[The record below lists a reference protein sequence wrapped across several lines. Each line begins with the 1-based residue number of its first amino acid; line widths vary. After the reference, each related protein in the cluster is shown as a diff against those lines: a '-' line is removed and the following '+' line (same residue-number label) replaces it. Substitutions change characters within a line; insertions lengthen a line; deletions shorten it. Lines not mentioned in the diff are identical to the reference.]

1 MKSVSSNL
9 AKLKSNV
16 EWAMLPLSDRTGWTR
31 VRFGDVVEN
40 CAETCDPQGA
50 ELEQFFTLLRGVCPR
65 FLVIARSTIDPAAPK
80 GQKEIAQGRAKRR
93 PGYIAHWY
101 RFRLMI
107 RPDFRFG
114 SGGWPI
120 PIWRQIRM
128 EFRLASCRLDSV
140 FNIRQTKF
148 RPKYAGA
155 APHNASAAA
164 LSGFRLFVSPA
175 TVPPGSDRLGT
186 IDLPISTLS

>member
-1 MKSVSSNL
+1 MGRAPAIRSHGVDAGSFWGCRGELRIDLRSTRRGFRAVRYPIARGLSPVSCN
-9 AKLKSNV
+9 
-16 EWAMLPLSDRTGWTR
+16 RTINH
-31 VRFGDVVEN
+31 RFGRPE
-40 CAETCDPQGA
+40 GA
-50 ELEQFFTLLRGVCPR
+50 
-65 FLVIARSTIDPAAPK
+65 K
-80 GQKEIAQGRAKRR
+80 G
-93 PGYIAHWY
+93 GYIAHWY

-128 EFRLASCRLDSV
+128 EFRLVSCRLDSV
-140 FNIRQTKF
+140 SNIRQAKS
-148 RPKYAGA
+148 RPNYAGA

>member
-16 EWAMLPLSDRTGWTR
+16 EWAVLPLFDRTGWTR

-50 ELEQFFTLLRGVCPR
+50 ELEQFITLSRGVCPR

-80 GQKEIAQGRAKRR
+80 GQKEIAQGRAKHR
-93 PGYIAHWY
+93 PGYI
-101 RFRLMI
+101 
-107 RPDFRFG
+107 
-114 SGGWPI
+114 WPI

-140 FNIRQTKF
+140 LNIRQTKSS
-148 RPKYAGA
+148 PNYAGA
-155 APHNASAAA
+155 APHDATAAA
-164 LSGFRLFVSPA
+164 VSGFWLFVSPA